1 MESLELL
8 IDENIPIKVMMMEI
22 IMTMIMAITIHQI
35 LQ

>member
-8 IDENIPIKVMMMEI
+8 IDENIPIKMMMMKI

>member
-8 IDENIPIKVMMMEI
+8 IDENIPIKMMMMKI
-22 IMTMIMAITIHQI
+22 IMTMIMVITIHQI